1 MAETV
6 NPPKR
11 GSQDAEAGDLEPPIG
26 REEIVTGLRQLGLS
40 PGDGVMVHSSLK
52 SFGRVAGGAATVI
65 QALMDVLTPSGTLLM
80 PSFNHGAPFRKGG
93 AGYYDPLAT
102 PTTNGAIPN
111 TFWQMPGVYRTYHP
125 THAFAAWG
133 RNARR
138 YTAFHH
144 RTLTLGP
151 DSPLG
156 LLGREGGHALLVG
169 VDYRV
174 NTYHHVVEMT
184 TGAPCLGKRTVAL
197 PVKLPDGRTVHGRT
211 WGWRGGTCPI
221 NEPARYAR
229 LMDERRLHRQIR
241 IGASQVTLFTLRDC
255 FEVIAEA
262 LANGLDGFPP
272 CSRCRVRPRPNARRV
287 ESDWDDKNQCL
298 LPDSEAWGY

>member
-1 MAETV
+1 MGERA
-6 NPPKR
+6 NAP
-11 GSQDAEAGDLEPPIG
+11 DIG
-26 REEIVTGLRQLGLS
+26 REDIVTGLRRVGLS

-52 SFGRVAGGAATVI
+52 SFGRVAGGPATVI
-65 QALMDVLTPSGTLLM
+65 QALMEVLTPAGTLLM

-138 YTAFHH
+138 YTASHH
-144 RTLTLGP
+144 HTLTLGP

-156 LLGREGGHALLVG
+156 LLGREGGYALLLG

-184 TGAPCLGKRTVAL
+184 TGTPPNPRARRAASRTVAL
-197 PVKLPDGRTVHGRT
+197 PVKLPDGRMVHGRT
-211 WGWRGGTCPI
+211 WGWRAGSCSI
-221 NEPARYAR
+221 NDPARYAR
-229 LMDERRLHRQIR
+229 LMDQRRLHRQIR
-241 IGASQVTLFTLRDC
+241 IGASQVTLFALKDC

-262 LANGLDGFPP
+262 LANGLDGLPP
-272 CSRCRVRPRPNARRV
+272 CSRCPVRPRRDARV
-287 ESDWDDKNQCL
+287 VDSDWDEKNQCL
-298 LPDSEAWGY
+298 LPDSEAWEY